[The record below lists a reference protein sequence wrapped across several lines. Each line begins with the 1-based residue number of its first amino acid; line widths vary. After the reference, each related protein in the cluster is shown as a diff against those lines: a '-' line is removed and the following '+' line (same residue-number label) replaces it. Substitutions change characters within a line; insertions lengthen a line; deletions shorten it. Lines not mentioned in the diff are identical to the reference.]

1 MFTQSSPIVVFVLV
15 TLSIGGLLLALF
27 QPRLGRSTKARQ
39 RMFLAVGGL
48 APVASQSAAAEGKR
62 RKRSVDETLREMAEQ
77 QKVRTARREQ
87 PSLTRRLR
95 QGGLHWS
102 VATYWGISAL
112 IAVGVCVGVWSGTGL
127 GLVPALGL
135 GAGLGLIL
143 PHLYV
148 GFQRNR
154 RFARFGAEFPNAV
167 DTIVRGVKAGMP
179 VGDCLRVVASSAQE
193 PVRTEFKLVM
203 DNQTLGMP
211 VDEAVQRLALRVP
224 SAETRFLAI
233 VITIQ
238 SRSGGNLAEA
248 LDNLAVVL
256 RERKKMRAKIQ
267 SMGAEAKS
275 SAWIIG
281 SLPVVV
287 CTLVYVMSPDYMALL
302 FTEKLGNI
310 VLATCGIW
318 MLIGVL
324 IMRKMIN
331 FEF

>member
-1 MFTQSSPIVVFVLV
+1 MLTQTSPILVFVLV
-15 TLSIGGLLLALF
+15 TLCIGGLLFALF
-27 QPRLGRSTKARQ
+27 QPRLGLGHKTRQ
-39 RMFLAVGGL
+39 RMALALGAV
-48 APVASQSAAAEGKR
+48 APAASQSAAAEGKR

-102 VATYWGISAL
+102 ISTYWGVSIVIGVVAFAAL
-112 IAVGVCVGVWSGTGL
+112 LSETDL
-127 GLVPALGL
+127 GPVLAAGMGGALGL
-135 GAGLGLIL
+135 LV
-143 PHLYV
+143 PHGYV
-148 GFQRNR
+148 GYRRNR
-154 RFARFGAEFPNAV
+154 RFSHFAAEFPNAV

-179 VGDCLRVVASSAQE
+179 VGDCLRVVATSAQE
-193 PVRTEFKLVM
+193 PVRTEFKLVI

-224 SAETRFLAI
+224 TAETRFLAI

-248 LDNLAVVL
+248 LDNLSVVL
-256 RERKKMRAKIQ
+256 RERKKMRAKIRA
-267 SMGAEAKS
+267 MGAEAKA

-287 CTLVYVMSPDYMALL
+287 CLFVYLMSPEYIGLL
-302 FTEKLGNI
+302 FTETVGNI
-310 VLATCGIW
+310 VLAVCGVW
-318 MLIGVL
+318 MMIGVL

-331 FEF
+331 FDF